1 MCVCVRL
8 VPLVQVVTSAFISLV
23 WGSCSPLCSA
33 PGQQRS
39 RCHQTHSH
47 IYKQYTPFHTHRLTA
62 RGHVLYITQ
71 ADIDACLAHTQ
82 SKAAKQLFVFLIQ
95 WNAWPQNTLE
105 NEVSAEK
112 LCGLHVL
119 DLTTKLVCVCCDRD
133 VAKLWISFP
142 SFIVFW
148 ETLLE
153 ATSKT
158 KAESWGNGCNKVEQ
172 HNTEYNAL
180 FHSSCLLTACLKL
193 DVHSIMIIVCSNM
206 DDNWSFG
213 VAMLLR
219 LCLLDK

>member
-1 MCVCVRL
+1 MCLCASCPTGPGCDLGFHLLSLRL
-8 VPLVQVVTSAFISLV
+8 LQPAVL
-23 WGSCSPLCSA
+23 
-33 PGQQRS
+33 RS
-39 RCHQTHSH
+39 RPTTQQMSH
-47 IYKQYTPFHTHRLTA
+47 IHTIYTISHTQAHCVWTRS
-62 RGHVLYITQ
+62 LYNTQ

-95 WNAWPQNTLE
+95 WNAWPQNTHE

-112 LCGLHVL
+112 LCGLYVL

-213 VAMLLR
+213 VSMLLR